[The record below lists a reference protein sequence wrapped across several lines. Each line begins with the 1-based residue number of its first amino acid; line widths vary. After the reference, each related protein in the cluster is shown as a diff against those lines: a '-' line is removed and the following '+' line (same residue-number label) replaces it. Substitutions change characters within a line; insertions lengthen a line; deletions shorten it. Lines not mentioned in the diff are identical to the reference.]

1 MLRCEV
7 CSRLTTRTVPS
18 TICGFIDTKWPGP
31 LKPRAASGL
40 KDFDLLLNE
49 AVQRAPIGELVD
61 IMDVGF
67 ACAYLATPFARR
79 ITGSTVYVDGGVNI
93 MA

>member
-1 MLRCEV
+1 M
-7 CSRLTTRTVPS
+7 
-18 TICGFIDTKWPGP
+18 
-31 LKPRAASGL
+31 
-40 KDFDLLLNE
+40 LLNE
-49 AVQRAPIGELVD
+49 AVQRAPVGELVD

-79 ITGSTVYVDGGVNI
+79 ITGETMYVDGGVNI